1 MLAALA
7 ISGALFMSA
16 GCQNDTAAQPAGAQ
30 ITTEVTSSSATPMPS
45 PATATVAT
53 TAPPALHLPPAPTVS
68 AVAPEE
74 PAQASVSC
82 AGDYYRNSD
91 GNCVRRPEQAATPPS
106 GATAQ
111 CKDASYSFSRHRQGT
126 CSGHG
131 GVAQWL

>member
-16 GCQNDTAAQPAGAQ
+16 GCQNGTAAQPAGAQ
-30 ITTEVTSSSATPMPS
+30 IITEVTSSSATPMPS
-45 PATATVAT
+45 ATATVAT
-53 TAPPALHLPPAPTVS
+53 TAPPAPDLPPAPTVS
-68 AVAPEE
+68 AAAPEE

-82 AGDYYRNSD
+82 AGDYYRNND
-91 GNCVRRPEQAATPPS
+91 GNCVHGPQQAAAPPS

-111 CKDASYSFSRHRQGT
+111 CKDGSYSFSQHRQGI

-131 GVAQWL
+131 GVTQRL